1 MQVRKLLK
9 QNLPQIPGSKSI
21 EFLPDPLSDDFMNLV
36 EVVCSHNDGSLLG
49 VTFLNSHCYVPDLG
63 SEKDQEK
70 VVRRSV

>member
-9 QNLPQIPGSKSI
+9 QNLPQILGSKSI

-36 EVVCSHNDGSLLG
+36 EVVCSQTDGSLLG
-49 VTFLNSHCYVPDLG
+49 VTFLNPHCYVPDLG